1 MPKNGGAQQTGK
13 NCTSALVS
21 YLISCHKGDI
31 FLCLFSYLRWFS
43 ANIKCIRTWWRKRN
57 WYLFYIL
64 ILFSYFLKVVRL
76 ADRKMQ
82 EYQTPGLQQ
91 TPSAFSWEKIRK
103 KDPPPSIL
111 GFGWLTFTNIKIDK
125 NLTFSALLIVG
136 VVLTPPQGLKFNI
149 PYLSTGNCSWGK
161 ERRGLEFCRG
171 AFCY

>member
-1 MPKNGGAQQTGK
+1 MGEHSKQEK

-21 YLISCHKGDI
+21 YIISCHEGDI

-125 NLTFSALLIVG
+125 NLTFSALLELSWPLPRDWSSISLLRLQETAVEEKRDVALSSAG
-136 VVLTPPQGLKFNI
+136 VHSVTKLG
-149 PYLSTGNCSWGK
+149 
-161 ERRGLEFCRG
+161 
-171 AFCY
+171 